1 MFDFRYHAL
10 SLVAVFL
17 ALMIGLLL
25 GVAIGDKGLVSSAE
39 HNLRASLRSD
49 VRAAQAES
57 ANLRTQLAD
66 QKRFQDAV
74 YPLLVQGRLSGQRI
88 GRVGRGGLPD
98 GTIREVRDALQGT
111 GGQFAGVAV
120 VREPVSDSAVQ
131 QVPGAS
137 SPPTSA
143 DYGKLGNLLAAGLLK
158 GGKQANALT
167 RGTLQSSSGNLRG
180 VEGLVIYR
188 APLPGGAA
196 DANVTAFDAGLV
208 SGLAANARRAAR
220 PLRRAPGAGQLPGS
234 ATRVPGRDDRGGRGR
249 PGAGA
254 ALDPGRAAGRRRLPP
269 RPADGRDL
277 RDRGGV
283 PGAAGRRAGGGAPR

>member
-57 ANLRTQLAD
+57 ANLRMQLAD

-88 GRVGRGGLPD
+88 GLVGMGGLPD

-143 DYGKLGNLLAAGLLK
+143 DYGKLGNLLAAALLK

-196 DANVTAFDAGLV
+196 DANVNAFDAGLV
-208 SGLAANARRAAR
+208 SGLAANASHV
-220 PLRRAPGAGQLPGS
+220 LGAEDTNTSPSQIGWFRGQRISSVDDLDQVAGKAGLVFVLTGANGS
-234 ATRVPGRDDRGGRGR
+234 FGVKDSAQ
-249 PGAGA
+249 
-254 ALDPGRAAGRRRLPP
+254 ALL
-269 RPADGRDL
+269 
-277 RDRGGV
+277 
-283 PGAAGRRAGGGAPR
+283 PGAAGAG

>member
-49 VRAAQAES
+49 VRAAQAD
-57 ANLRTQLAD
+57 AAKLRTQLAD

-88 GRVGRGGLPD
+88 GLVGMGGLPD

-120 VREPVSDSAVQ
+120 VRGPEDTNASPSQIGWFRGQRISSVDDLDQVAGKAALVFVLTGANGSFGVKDSAQ
-131 QVPGAS
+131 A
-137 SPPTSA
+137 
-143 DYGKLGNLLAAGLLK
+143 LL
-158 GGKQANALT
+158 
-167 RGTLQSSSGNLRG
+167 
-180 VEGLVIYR
+180 
-188 APLPGGAA
+188 
-196 DANVTAFDAGLV
+196 
-208 SGLAANARRAAR
+208 
-220 PLRRAPGAGQLPGS
+220 
-234 ATRVPGRDDRGGRGR
+234 
-249 PGAGA
+249 
-254 ALDPGRAAGRRRLPP
+254 
-269 RPADGRDL
+269 
-277 RDRGGV
+277 
-283 PGAAGRRAGGGAPR
+283 PGAAGGG